1 MKRLALVA
9 AVVLAAGI
17 ATTALA
23 ATAEENYKEHC
34 LKCHGENGDGH
45 GPAAD
50 VLDVPAADFTDCEH
64 MKSLSDDY
72 LLNIIKG
79 GGEAVGKSP
88 QMPAAGK
95 IPEAEYPALV
105 EYIRSFCEE

>member
-9 AVVLAAGI
+9 AVLLTAGL
-17 ATTALA
+17 TTAALA
-23 ATAEENYKEHC
+23 ATAEENYKNHC
-34 LKCHGENGDGH
+34 LKCHGEDGDGR

-50 VLDVPAADFTDCEH
+50 VLDVPAGDFTDCEH

-72 LLNIIKG
+72 LIEIMKG
-79 GGEAVGKSP
+79 GGQAVGKSV

-95 IPEAEYPALV
+95 IPEEEYPALA